1 MPVVF
6 KSSLISPVLSI
17 IIVSIFPD
25 FSEIR
30 NADRYI
36 LFHRSATPFL
46 DIFRTFFRSIYKKY
60 HTMNQICIQVRT
72 RNVLLTCISRQKKRY
87 PHLRISLFQPLTAVS
102 FIFIEI
108 SSTISHAVAPE
119 PVHGSARYHHTE
131 PTATPSIIAFA
142 GSLTVLFSAFVL
154 HPVKII
160 AVIATIPNFRITLPN
175 FFFILS
181 RFSLLCFQI
190 QSKS

>member
-1 MPVVF
+1 MI
-6 KSSLISPVLSI
+6 SSIT
-17 IIVSIFPD
+17 SIFISVFTKVCIIFLPSISNARSPGIH

-46 DIFRTFFRSIYKKY
+46 NIFRTFFRSIYKRY
-60 HTMNQICIQVRT
+60 HTMNQICTQART
-72 RNVLLTCISRQKKRY
+72 RNVLLTGFSRQKKRY

-108 SSTISHAVAPE
+108 SLTISHAAVPE

-131 PTATPSIIAFA
+131 PTAAPSFH
-142 GSLTVLFSAFVL
+142 L
-154 HPVKII
+154 
-160 AVIATIPNFRITLPN
+160 LPYD
-175 FFFILS
+175 S
-181 RFSLLCFQI
+181 
-190 QSKS
+190 

>member
-1 MPVVF
+1 MPYSKEKCF
-6 KSSLISPVLSI
+6 SKSAWSCNQCCFYACCFQKFPDQSCFIY

-60 HTMNQICIQVRT
+60 HTMNQICIQART
-72 RNVLLTCISRQKKRY
+72 KNVLLTCISRQKKRY

-108 SSTISHAVAPE
+108 SSTILHAVAPE
-119 PVHGSARYHHTE
+119 PMHGSARYHHTE
-131 PTATPSIIAFA
+131 PTVHTLHHCFCRFA
-142 GSLTVLFSAFVL
+142 DC
-154 HPVKII
+154 
-160 AVIATIPNFRITLPN
+160 
-175 FFFILS
+175 FIFYLCAAS
-181 RFSLLCFQI
+181 R
-190 QSKS
+190 